1 MISLEGTLQYDP
13 PRTIK
18 NNRPY
23 WLVLNL
29 PDEIVKYY
37 QWFVRKE
44 LFIDIKDPLH
54 SAHVSIVRGEVPP
67 NIDMWKKYDGMK
79 LQFQYYPYITMKKD
93 NKNPGNFFFIE
104 FDSDEIMSIRDELGL
119 YSKYSEWHFTI
130 GRTHYD

>member
-29 PDEIVKYY
+29 PHEIIQYY

-44 LFIDIKDPLH
+44 LFIDIKDPPH

-67 NIDMWKKYDGMK
+67 NIDMWKKYDGKK
-79 LQFQYYPYITMKKD
+79 LQFQYYPHIIMKKD
-93 NKNPGNFFFIE
+93 KKKPGYFFFIN
-104 FDSDEIMSIRDELGL
+104 FDCDEIMNIREELGL
-119 YSKYSEWHFTI
+119 YSKYFEWHFTI